1 MRHIR
6 GKTALI
12 TGAASGIGRAIALKL
27 ADEGARLYLL
37 DVDAL
42 GMSKVVAEARRRGVE
57 ATGRHC
63 DLSQSQQIT
72 AAVHHLLDRVGGVD
86 ILVNNAGITYYGKT
100 LEMTAE
106 HWNRL
111 LAVNLLAPIQ
121 LTRELLPTLLSR
133 EESHVLNVASICG
146 LVGLSRVSAYSTSK
160 FGLVGFSESLR
171 AEFNR
176 QGVGVTALCPG
187 LVDTNLFAAA
197 PRGRDREENK
207 IPPSWLLATPE
218 AIAAR
223 AVRAI
228 YRNQAVVVVQPYA
241 RMLHLVK
248 RLAPR
253 VLDLANGIRRRKKP
267 ATAAE
272 RTAAPNRRA
281 A

>member
-6 GKTALI
+6 GKTALV

-63 DLSQSQQIT
+63 DLSQPQHIT
-72 AAVHHLLDRVGGVD
+72 AAVHHLLDRLGGLD

-106 HWNRL
+106 HWSRL

-133 EESHVLNVASICG
+133 EESHVLNVASVCG
-146 LVGLSRVSAYSTSK
+146 LVGLARVSAYTTSK

-197 PRGRDREENK
+197 PRGRQENK
-207 IPPSWLLATPE
+207 LPPRWLLATPE
-218 AIAAR
+218 TIAAR

-241 RMLHLVK
+241 RLLHLVK
-248 RLAPR
+248 RLTPR
-253 VLDLANGIRRRKKP
+253 VLDLANGMRRRKKTSSP
-267 ATAAE
+267 AE
-272 RTAAPNRRA
+272 GPAAPNRRA

>member
-1 MRHIR
+1 MRQIR
-6 GKTALI
+6 GKTALV

-63 DLSQSQQIT
+63 DLSQPQQIT
-72 AAVHHLLDRVGGVD
+72 AAVHHLLDRLGGVD

-100 LEMTAE
+100 LEMSAE

-111 LAVNLLAPIQ
+111 LAINLLAPIQ

-133 EESHVLNVASICG
+133 DESHVLNVASVCG
-146 LVGLSRVSAYSTSK
+146 LVGLSRVSAYTTSK

-197 PRGRDREENK
+197 PRGHDRQENK
-207 IPPSWLLATPE
+207 LPPRWLLATPE
-218 AIAAR
+218 TIAAR
-223 AVRAI
+223 GVRAI
-228 YRNQAVVVVQPYA
+228 YRNRAVVVVQPYA
-241 RMLHLVK
+241 RMLYLVK
-248 RLAPR
+248 RLAPG
-253 VLDLANGIRRRKKP
+253 VLDLANGVRRKKKGTP
-267 ATAAE
+267 AVPTTA
-272 RTAAPNRRA
+272 PSRRVA
-281 A
+281 